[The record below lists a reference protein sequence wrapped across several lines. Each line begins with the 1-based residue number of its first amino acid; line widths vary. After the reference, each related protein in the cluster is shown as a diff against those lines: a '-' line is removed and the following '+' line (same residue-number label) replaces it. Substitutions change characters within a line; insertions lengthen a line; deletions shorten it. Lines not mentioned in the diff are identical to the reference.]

1 VPGRELRGLVAFP
14 FDHRIEVAAE
24 LAGTRLTIATTLTA
38 FDAPVPICF
47 GHHPYLQLP
56 DVPSAAAV
64 AGRRPG
70 TSTALGGEVGEPSG
84 RRGGIA
90 ERRVHRSHADE
101 VDTRVIRGV

>member
-70 TSTALGGEVGEPSG
+70 TSTALGRGSGSLPGAATGSPSVEFIG
-84 RRGGIA
+84 LTPTKSTLA
-90 ERRVHRSHADE
+90 
-101 VDTRVIRGV
+101 